1 MLVLEIRPPN
11 RPCSVLPAYL
21 LTTAGFQLVFGKL
34 YTFFSIRWVFLAAIV
49 IFELGSLVC
58 GVAPSSTA
66 LIVGRAIAGLGSAG
80 IFSGAYLIIAVSQPL
95 EKRPTFQGL
104 FGAMYGIA
112 SIVGPLMGE
121 CVTAFSMPFLYCCF
135 GIVAQEA
142 DFPKNSIHNFIVIF
156 AFTAPYLIRVLS
168 TN

>member
-1 MLVLEIRPPN
+1 MLL
-11 RPCSVLPAYL
+11 AYL

-34 YTFFSIRWVFLAAIV
+34 YTFFSIKWVFLVAIA
-49 IFELGSLVC
+49 IFEIGSLVC

-80 IFSGAYLIIAVSQPL
+80 IFSGAYLIIAMSQPL

-104 FGAMYGIA
+104 FGAMYGVA

-121 CVTAFSMPFLYCCF
+121 CVM
-135 GIVAQEA
+135 
-142 DFPKNSIHNFIVIF
+142 IF
-156 AFTAPYLIRVLS
+156 ASSMFPSLFFGSKSRFPRESDSQLHCHLCLHNSMINKSLIY
-168 TN
+168 

>member
-1 MLVLEIRPPN
+1 M
-11 RPCSVLPAYL
+11 LPAYL

-34 YTFFSIRWVFLAAIV
+34 YTFLSIKWVFLAAIV
-49 IFELGSLVC
+49 IFELGSLIC

-104 FGAMYGIA
+104 FGAMYGVA

-121 CVTAFSMPFLYCCF
+121 CVTILPTACHFSTVFLALLLKRP
-135 GIVAQEA
+135 ISW
-142 DFPKNSIHNFIVIF
+142 KIR
-156 AFTAPYLIRVLS
+156 FTISFQSLLS
-168 TN
+168 YPQF